1 MRPMDKQ
8 EWSRQRFPA
17 LLDSAPH
24 RIQGGPPKIKRTNR
38 DTLKGN
44 IFFTKDFYCSTELQS
59 IFSKLQFTQV
69 HFKISQVCKIKF
81 CSGSYFQSM
90 SLSFSRH
97 LYLSFDTPCHL
108 NSKGEIPLPWG

>member
-24 RIQGGPPKIKRTNR
+24 RIQGGPPKIKRTSR

-44 IFFTKDFYCSTELQS
+44 IFLPKTLIAAQNYNQYFQNYNLLRIILKFLRFAKSNS
-59 IFSKLQFTQV
+59 PQV
-69 HFKISQVCKIKF
+69 HIFKACHCHFHVIYI
-81 CSGSYFQSM
+81 Y
-90 SLSFSRH
+90 H
-97 LYLSFDTPCHL
+97 L
-108 NSKGEIPLPWG
+108 IPLVI